1 MSRLPVPV
9 GLALCCALLLGA
21 CGGGDEQPASKGK
34 SAPEVTATAPAA
46 QASCEKASEPKPGK
60 AAKLAKPK
68 LELDAKTTYVA
79 RVVTNC
85 GEFEITLDAKRA
97 PRTGGSFV
105 TLVSKGFYDGL
116 IFHRVVPGFV
126 IQGGDPNGDGSGGPG
141 YSVVEAPPE
150 DLTYGKGVVAMAKTQ
165 TEQAGTSGSQFFVVT
180 GEDAGLPPEYALL
193 GKVTRG
199 QDVVDRIGVTQVGS
213 DEKPIAPVVI
223 RQIRIEES

>member
-1 MSRLPVPV
+1 MSRLRVPL
-9 GLALCCALLLGA
+9 GLALSCALLLGA

-34 SAPEVTATAPAA
+34 ETPEVTGTTAPAGRA
-46 QASCEKASEPKPGK
+46 GCEKASEPRPGK

-105 TLVSKGFYDGL
+105 TLARKGFFDGL
-116 IFHRVVPGFV
+116 SFHRVVPGFV

-150 DLTYGKGVVAMAKTQ
+150 DLTYRKGVVAMVKTA
-165 TEQAGTSGSQFFVVT
+165 TEPAGTSGSQFFVVT

-193 GKVTRG
+193 GKVTKG
-199 QDVVDRIGVTQVGS
+199 QDVVDRIGVTQTA
-213 DEKPIAPVVI
+213 DEKPVAPVVI
-223 RQIRIEES
+223 RHIAIADS